1 MYFIPGDLPFWTRV
15 GDAGN
20 SCLNHQLRTIV
31 ELHPNLSARQLQI
44 QTNKDSVFVKAS
56 IHIPRLKILI
66 SHQLPG
72 TPIQHLAQIST
83 WPPFLCSEWGPV
95 ALGSFSYSGW
105 LWWSQTH
112 RRKSSRNKSVK
123 IKCRSHHGLHTH
135 MLGYDSRCCFYVLIF
150 SLLVFWLYCGKNP
163 SAWNQWTLHTWH
175 VFAWDVS
182 ASGVEIHIILHFIL

>member
-31 ELHPNLSARQLQI
+31 ELHPNLSACQLQI

-56 IHIPRLKILI
+56 IQSQFSLKILV

-83 WPPFLCSEWGPV
+83 
-95 ALGSFSYSGW
+95 
-105 LWWSQTH
+105 
-112 RRKSSRNKSVK
+112 
-123 IKCRSHHGLHTH
+123 
-135 MLGYDSRCCFYVLIF
+135 
-150 SLLVFWLYCGKNP
+150 
-163 SAWNQWTLHTWH
+163 
-175 VFAWDVS
+175 
-182 ASGVEIHIILHFIL
+182 

>member
-31 ELHPNLSARQLQI
+31 ELHPNLSTRQLQI
-44 QTNKDSVFVKAS
+44 QTNKDLVFVKVS
-56 IHIPRLKILI
+56 IHIPSLKILI
-66 SHQLPG
+66 SHLLPG

-83 WPPFLCSEWGPV
+83 WPPFLCSGWGPV

-123 IKCRSHHGLHTH
+123 NQMQISSRPAHPH
-135 MLGYDSRCCFYVLIF
+135 MTPGA
-150 SLLVFWLYCGKNP
+150 VFMFWFFHY
-163 SAWNQWTLHTWH
+163 
-175 VFAWDVS
+175 
-182 ASGVEIHIILHFIL
+182 